1 MYYNSVGNIVGFSLT
16 ITAFFDSNM
25 NLRIKLFEIIIGFL
39 LFRKRFILKEMRVT
53 NAGNMW
59 FPKYW
64 YMRTLK
70 SASEKAKT
78 I

>member
-59 FPKYW
+59 FREYW
-64 YMRTLK
+64 YM
-70 SASEKAKT
+70 
-78 I
+78 